1 MTRRRMLLGRLAGV
15 CLSAALC
22 LGTAQGAVY
31 DASTGYVTLLVN
43 GSTATDSPMSTTK
56 AEDSASTASNRKY
69 FWSDHLPMHAGT
81 NYYVNTWFR
90 TVIETTATT
99 SNHHVFPGGKFV
111 CGPKS
116 SVQWKTFAP
125 SSYEFANEG
134 ALVYGGSIWK
144 VNQSI
149 VRPVVVRGRV
159 ELTESSSAA
168 PFNLQPWG
176 ADPAY
181 VEGLGIDMEATVVAN
196 ASQWMQVQAN
206 TSAANPRRG
215 FVRLLGDM
223 SQFLGTVG
231 VASNRLFVCNE
242 TLANAKLVSVIR
254 CGDLFTGA
262 ADGATGAVSK
272 VTVDATS
279 SIGAAASNT
288 LVAANLTLANGSAVR
303 FGWNGTSAGCVEVT
317 NAFAAAGTIGVA
329 PADPVDPN
337 TLTNGPARVAVLKV
351 KGANAFSVNQFAR
364 VPTIAWYVS
373 NEASAVVPDDFPGL
387 TFEVENEDG
396 WTVLYVTL
404 NQVVTQVVDNSGAD
418 NASKFHQAATWS
430 NNKTPAQNAG
440 ADFYSNVGCYLPP
453 TGVPETEV
461 YHFPG
466 RSMTVRKTLT
476 FSSRGI
482 IDFDQLNIYTGSTG
496 TQTMRAW
503 VFGLQV
509 FTGNLRL
516 VGNNDYLFTLG
527 NNTTQRWESAIS
539 GHCNVIVGIRK
550 PDANSQGGKEK
561 CCEFG
566 LTGDNTNFTG
576 KWTVRHNS
584 SDIENPTQFMMFA
597 VCESRNLGA
606 PFKTYQYDALTI
618 KNWQA
623 LKPGRAESVLDDMTR
638 GINFAGGNAQVVAPE
653 GRTLALKCPITL
665 SGVLHKSGAGTLA
678 LGGTVKPKFCGAAQ
692 STTPLAGTNG
702 LVVAEG
708 WIKPLSTNG
717 VDGLAVEFAGGGI
730 KLDRAPADAGV
741 AAYGFWNTKWSAP
754 FARAEGVTAK
764 VPVMVDMGELT
775 DMPSPIS
782 RYAIC
787 TVAADKAAGVKGM
800 LAVQKP
806 FKGYV
811 TGVEERANADG
822 TVTLLAM
829 VRYGGLTMFIR

>member
-1 MTRRRMLLGRLAGV
+1 M
-15 CLSAALC
+15 
-22 LGTAQGAVY
+22 
-31 DASTGYVTLLVN
+31 
-43 GSTATDSPMSTTK
+43 
-56 AEDSASTASNRKY
+56 
-69 FWSDHLPMHAGT
+69 
-81 NYYVNTWFR
+81 
-90 TVIETTATT
+90 
-99 SNHHVFPGGKFV
+99 
-111 CGPKS
+111 
-116 SVQWKTFAP
+116 
-125 SSYEFANEG
+125 
-134 ALVYGGSIWK
+134 
-144 VNQSI
+144 
-149 VRPVVVRGRV
+149 
-159 ELTESSSAA
+159 
-168 PFNLQPWG
+168 
-176 ADPAY
+176 
-181 VEGLGIDMEATVVAN
+181 
-196 ASQWMQVQAN
+196 
-206 TSAANPRRG
+206 
-215 FVRLLGDM
+215 
-223 SQFLGTVG
+223 
-231 VASNRLFVCNE
+231 
-242 TLANAKLVSVIR
+242 
-254 CGDLFTGA
+254 
-262 ADGATGAVSK
+262 
-272 VTVDATS
+272 
-279 SIGAAASNT
+279 
-288 LVAANLTLANGSAVR
+288 
-303 FGWNGTSAGCVEVT
+303 
-317 NAFAAAGTIGVA
+317 
-329 PADPVDPN
+329 
-337 TLTNGPARVAVLKV
+337 AVLRV
-351 KGANAFSVNQFAR
+351 KGANAFSADQFAR

-418 NASKFHQAATWS
+418 YASKFHQAATWS

-638 GINFAGGNAQVVAPE
+638 GINFAGGHTQVVAPPE
-653 GRTLALKCPITL
+653 WMDYGTQLPSAYGGTYALPMKQPFFPVVSHDAKLPVTPGETVL
-665 SGVLHKSGAGTLA
+665 VGSGVSQGKTDE
-678 LGGTVKPKFCGAAQ
+678 T
-692 STTPLAGTNG
+692 
-702 LVVAEG
+702 
-708 WIKPLSTNG
+708 
-717 VDGLAVEFAGGGI
+717 EFI
-730 KLDRAPADAGV
+730 FVRTRKLDYTGRA
-741 AAYGFWNTKWSAP
+741 TK
-754 FARAEGVTAK
+754 AK
-764 VPVMVDMGELT
+764 
-775 DMPSPIS
+775 
-782 RYAIC
+782 
-787 TVAADKAAGVKGM
+787 
-800 LAVQKP
+800 
-806 FKGYV
+806 
-811 TGVEERANADG
+811 
-822 TVTLLAM
+822 
-829 VRYGGLTMFIR
+829 

>member
-1 MTRRRMLLGRLAGV
+1 M
-15 CLSAALC
+15 
-22 LGTAQGAVY
+22 
-31 DASTGYVTLLVN
+31 
-43 GSTATDSPMSTTK
+43 
-56 AEDSASTASNRKY
+56 
-69 FWSDHLPMHAGT
+69 
-81 NYYVNTWFR
+81 
-90 TVIETTATT
+90 
-99 SNHHVFPGGKFV
+99 
-111 CGPKS
+111 
-116 SVQWKTFAP
+116 
-125 SSYEFANEG
+125 
-134 ALVYGGSIWK
+134 
-144 VNQSI
+144 
-149 VRPVVVRGRV
+149 
-159 ELTESSSAA
+159 
-168 PFNLQPWG
+168 
-176 ADPAY
+176 
-181 VEGLGIDMEATVVAN
+181 
-196 ASQWMQVQAN
+196 
-206 TSAANPRRG
+206 
-215 FVRLLGDM
+215 
-223 SQFLGTVG
+223 
-231 VASNRLFVCNE
+231 
-242 TLANAKLVSVIR
+242 
-254 CGDLFTGA
+254 
-262 ADGATGAVSK
+262 
-272 VTVDATS
+272 
-279 SIGAAASNT
+279 
-288 LVAANLTLANGSAVR
+288 
-303 FGWNGTSAGCVEVT
+303 
-317 NAFAAAGTIGVA
+317 
-329 PADPVDPN
+329 
-337 TLTNGPARVAVLKV
+337 
-351 KGANAFSVNQFAR
+351 
-364 VPTIAWYVS
+364 
-373 NEASAVVPDDFPGL
+373 
-387 TFEVENEDG
+387 
-396 WTVLYVTL
+396 
-404 NQVVTQVVDNSGAD
+404 
-418 NASKFHQAATWS
+418 
-430 NNKTPAQNAG
+430 
-440 ADFYSNVGCYLPP
+440 GCYLPP

-466 RSMTVRKTLT
+466 RSMTVRRTLT

-496 TQTMRAW
+496 TQTTRAW

-550 PDANSQGGKEK
+550 PDANSLGGKEK

-606 PFKTYQYDALTI
+606 PFKTYQYDALTV

-678 LGGTVKPKFCGAAQ
+678 LGGTVKPKFCGADQ
-692 STTPLAGTNG
+692 SATPLAGTNG

-730 KLDRAPADAGV
+730 KLDCVPTDAGV

-800 LAVQKP
+800 LEVQRP

-811 TGVEERANADG
+811 TGIEERTNVGCWRCSGRSRA
-822 TVTLLAM
+822 T
-829 VRYGGLTMFIR
+829 

>member
-1 MTRRRMLLGRLAGV
+1 MKRITRFVAMGAMAV
-15 CLSAALC
+15 AAFLW
-22 LGTAQGAVY
+22 GTAQGAVY

-134 ALVYGGSIWK
+134 ALVYGGCIWK

-181 VEGLGIDMEATVVAN
+181 AEGLGIDMEATVVAN

-288 LVAANLTLANGSAVR
+288 LVVADLTLANGSAVR

-351 KGANAFSVNQFAR
+351 KGENAFTVDQFAR

-466 RSMTVRKTLT
+466 RSMTVRK
-476 FSSRGI
+476 
-482 IDFDQLNIYTGSTG
+482 
-496 TQTMRAW
+496 
-503 VFGLQV
+503 
-509 FTGNLRL
+509 
-516 VGNNDYLFTLG
+516 
-527 NNTTQRWESAIS
+527 SAIS

-606 PFKTYQYDALTI
+606 PFKTYQYDALTV

-638 GINFAGGNAQVVAPE
+638 GINFAGGNTQVVAPE

-730 KLDRAPADAGV
+730 KLDRAPSDAGV

-764 VPVMVDMGELT
+764 VPVSIDMGELT

-800 LAVQKP
+800 LEVRRP

-811 TGVEERANADG
+811 TGIEERPNADG

>member
-1 MTRRRMLLGRLAGV
+1 MSELFGKLAVV
-15 CLSAALC
+15 CAAAALC

-31 DASTGYVTLLVN
+31 DASTGYVTLVVN
-43 GSTATDSPMSTTK
+43 GSTGSDSPMSMTK
-56 AEDSASTASNRKY
+56 AEDSKSTASDPKY

-81 NYYVNTWFR
+81 NYYANTWFR
-90 TVIETTATT
+90 TILETGANT

-134 ALVYGGSIWK
+134 ALVYGGCIWK

-242 TLANAKLVSVIR
+242 TLANAKLVKVNK
-254 CGDLFTGA
+254 CADLFTGA
-262 ADGATGAVSK
+262 ADGGTGTVAK
-272 VTVDATS
+272 VTVDASS
-279 SIGAAASNT
+279 SIGAAATNT
-288 LVAANLTLANGSAVR
+288 LIVADLTLASGSALR
-303 FGWNGTSAGCVEVT
+303 FGWNGTAAGCVEVT
-317 NAFAAAGTIGVA
+317 NSFSAVGTIGVA
-329 PADPVDPN
+329 PAAPVNPN

-351 KGANAFSVNQFAR
+351 KGENAFAADQFTR
-364 VPTIAWYVS
+364 VPTINWFVS
-373 NEASAVVPDDFPGL
+373 NEASAVVPDDVPGL

-404 NQVVTQVVDNSGAD
+404 NQVVTQIVDNSGAA
-418 NASKFHQAATWS
+418 NASKFHQATTWS
-430 NNKTPAQNAG
+430 NNKTPAQNVG
-440 ADFYSNVGCYLPP
+440 ADFYSDVGCYLPP
-453 TGVPETEV
+453 TGVEETEL

-466 RSMTVRKTLT
+466 RSMTVRKALT
-476 FSSRGI
+476 FSSRGHI
-482 IDFDQLNIYTGSTG
+482 EFDQLNLYTGSTG
-496 TQTMRAW
+496 TQQTRAW
-503 VFGLQV
+503 VFGLQA
-509 FTGNLRL
+509 FYGKLRL
-516 VGNNDYLFTLG
+516 IGANDYLFTLG

-539 GHCNVIVGIRK
+539 GRCNVIVGIRK

-561 CCEFG
+561 CCEFELAG
-566 LTGDNTNFTG
+566 VNTNFTG

-597 VCESRNLGA
+597 VCESRNLGR
-606 PFKTYQYDALTI
+606 PFPTYQYDALTI

-623 LKPGRAESVLDDMTR
+623 LKPCRAESVLDDMTR
-638 GINFAGGNAQVVAPE
+638 GIYFAGADTQVVTPE
-653 GRTLALKCPITL
+653 GRTLALKCPLTL
-665 SGVLHKSGAGTLA
+665 SGVVHKIGAGTLA

-692 STTPLAGTNG
+692 SVTPLAGTNG
-702 LVVAEG
+702 LIVAEG
-708 WIKPLSTNG
+708 WITPLTTNG

-730 KLDRAPADAGV
+730 RLDREPADAGA
-741 AAYGFWNTKWSAP
+741 AAYGLWNTKWSTP
-754 FARAEGVTAK
+754 FARAEGMTAK

-775 DMPSPIS
+775 DMPENIS

-787 TVAADKAAGVKGM
+787 TVAADKAAAIKAM
-800 LAVQKP
+800 LSVRSP

-811 TGVEERANADG
+811 TDIETRANADG
-822 TVTLLAM
+822 TATLLA
-829 VRYGGLTMFIR
+829 VVKYGGTTIIIR

>member
-15 CLSAALC
+15 CLAAALC
-22 LGTAQGAVY
+22 LGAAQGAVY
-31 DASTGYVTLLVN
+31 DASTGYVTLVVN
-43 GSTATDSPMSTTK
+43 GSTGSDSPMSMTK
-56 AEDSASTASNRKY
+56 AEDSSSTASNRKY

-81 NYYVNTWFR
+81 NYYANTWFR
-90 TVIETTATT
+90 TILETVATT

-134 ALVYGGSIWK
+134 ALVYGGCIWK

-288 LVAANLTLANGSAVR
+288 LVVADLTLANGSAVR

-337 TLTNGPARVAVLKV
+337 TLTNGPSRVAVLKV

-466 RSMTVRKTLT
+466 RSMTVRRTLT
-476 FSSRGI
+476 FSSRGHF
-482 IDFDQLNIYTGSTG
+482 DFDQLNLYTGSTG
-496 TQTMRAW
+496 TQTTRAW
-503 VFGLQV
+503 VFGLQA
-509 FTGNLRL
+509 FYGNLRL

-539 GHCNVIVGIRK
+539 GHCNVIVGIRR
-550 PDANSQGGKEK
+550 PDANSLGGKEK

-597 VCESRNLGA
+597 VCESRNLGR

-638 GINFAGGNAQVVAPE
+638 GINFAGGNTQVVAPE

-692 STTPLAGTNG
+692 SATPLAGTNG

-730 KLDRAPADAGV
+730 KLDRAPSDAGV

-764 VPVMVDMGELT
+764 VPVMVDMGDLT

-800 LAVQKP
+800 LEVQKP

-811 TGVEERANADG
+811 TGIEERANADG